1 LKTPSS
7 SPAIAS
13 SEPDRGETAGDARP
27 TAVLNRLLRF
37 ARPHGG
43 VLVPAFVC
51 MIALGATTG
60 AYAFLTGHALRFL
73 LSGGS
78 SGLGAVAKYLPHGIR
93 LSLGDTLWLLP
104 LAIVAIGVLKG
115 LAYLGQFYWM
125 GIFGQK
131 ISIALRREIFIRL
144 SGLSPSQLSQQMSGD
159 VLSRFSSDVAAVET
173 AANYAVGSYVRDGL
187 QIAALVAVAIWMNW
201 RIALAALLVVPIAG
215 FPVARLTRFLLSKTR
230 EGQARLGQLAAQL
243 KEGLGAVRMIQA
255 FNAQKA
261 ELIRFAAHSAK
272 HERAMTRAG
281 WARGGTP
288 ALMEVLAAIALA
300 GVLAFTAYDSSVSP
314 ENLFSLLTAMV
325 LIYQPAKDLGRV
337 GQFTIQ
343 AVASGERIFAL
354 LDGIHSPLDR
364 PGATALPPLRA
375 SLRLEGVWFSYGDR
389 PALQGLTLELPIG
402 KITALVGPSGG
413 GKSTLTSLLLRFD
426 RPQRGRILIDGADV
440 DSATVDSVRAQFAL
454 VTQDALLFST
464 SVLENIR
471 IARPEASEE
480 DIVAAAKV
488 AQADEFI
495 RSLPNGYQTL
505 IGERGAILSGGQK
518 QRLCLARAL
527 LANAPVLVLDEAT
540 SHLDPESEREVQSA
554 LNQVLP
560 GRTALVIAHRL
571 STIVDAD
578 RIHVL
583 DGGRVVESG
592 SHEELLS
599 QGGLYARLWTL
610 QSAPAA
616 SSGGG
621 REG

>member
-1 LKTPSS
+1 M
-7 SPAIAS
+7 
-13 SEPDRGETAGDARP
+13 
-27 TAVLNRLLRF
+27 LNRLLKF

-51 MIALGATTG
+51 MIVLGATTG
-60 AYAFLTGHALRFL
+60 AYAFLTGHALQFL
-73 LSGGS
+73 LTGGA
-78 SGLGAVAKYLPHGIR
+78 SGLGPVATYLPHGIR
-93 LSLGDTLWLLP
+93 LRLGDTLWLLP
-104 LAIVAIGVLKG
+104 LAIVAIGLLKG

-125 GIFGQK
+125 GLFGQK

-261 ELIRFAAHSAK
+261 ELIRFSAHSAK

-281 WARGGTP
+281 WAKGGTP
-288 ALMEVLAAIALA
+288 ALMEVLAAVALA
-300 GVLAFTAYDSSVSP
+300 GVLAFTAYDALVSP

-343 AVASGERIFAL
+343 AVASGERIFGL
-354 LDGIHSPLDR
+354 LDGIHSAVDR
-364 PGATALPPLRA
+364 PDATAIPPLRD

-402 KITALVGPSGG
+402 EITALVGPSGG

-426 RPQRGRILIDGADV
+426 RPQRGRILIDGVDV

-464 SVLENIR
+464 SVMENIR
-471 IARPEASEE
+471 IARPEASEQ
-480 DIVAAAKV
+480 DVVAAAKV

-495 RSLPNGYQTL
+495 QSLPNGYQTQV
-505 IGERGAILSGGQK
+505 GERGAILSGGQK

-527 LANAPVLVLDEAT
+527 LASAPVLVLDEAT
-540 SHLDPESEREVQSA
+540 SHLDPESEREVQTA
-554 LNQVLP
+554 LSQVLP

-610 QSAPAA
+610 QSAPAG

-621 REG
+621 GQGG

>member
-1 LKTPSS
+1 
-7 SPAIAS
+7 
-13 SEPDRGETAGDARP
+13 
-27 TAVLNRLLRF
+27 
-37 ARPHGG
+37 
-43 VLVPAFVC
+43 

-78 SGLGAVAKYLPHGIR
+78 SGLGPVAKYLPSGIR
-93 LSLGDTLWLLP
+93 LTLGDSLWLLP
-104 LAIVAIGVLKG
+104 LLIVAIGVLKG

-131 ISIALRREIFIRL
+131 ISIALRREIFTRL

-187 QIAALVAVAIWMNW
+187 QIAALVAVAIWMDW
-201 RIALAALLVVPIAG
+201 RIALAAMLVVPIAF
-215 FPVARLTRFLLSKTR
+215 FPVSRMTRFLLSKTR

-243 KEGLGAVRMIQA
+243 KEGLGAVKMIQA

-261 ELIRFAAHSAK
+261 ELIRFSAHSAK

-281 WARGGTP
+281 WARGGIP
-288 ALMEVLAAIALA
+288 ALMEVLAAVALA
-300 GVLAFTAYDSSVSP
+300 GVLAFTAFNPSISP

-343 AVASGERIFAL
+343 AIASGERIFAL
-354 LDGIHSPLDR
+354 LDGVRSPSDAR
-364 PGATALPPLRA
+364 NAIAIPPLRA
-375 SLRLEGVWFSYGDR
+375 GLRLEGVWFSYGDR
-389 PALQGLTLELPIG
+389 PALQDLTLELPIG

-426 RPQRGRILIDGADV
+426 RPQRGRILIDGVDV
-440 DSATVDSVRAQFAL
+440 GSATVDSVRAQFAL

-471 IARPEASEE
+471 IARPEASEKE
-480 DIVAAAKV
+480 VVAAARV
-488 AQADEFI
+488 ARADEFI
-495 RSLPNGYQTL
+495 QSLPSGYQTL
-505 IGERGAILSGGQK
+505 VGERGAILSGGQK
-518 QRLCLARAL
+518 QRLCLARAI

-540 SHLDPESEREVQSA
+540 SHLDPQSEREVQDA
-554 LNQVLP
+554 LSQVLP

-583 DGGRVVESG
+583 EGGRVVESG
-592 SHEELLS
+592 SHSELLS
-599 QGGLYARLWTL
+599 QAGLYARLWTL
-610 QSAPAA
+610 QSAPAG
-616 SSGGG
+616 SSGEGG
-621 REG
+621 RGG